1 MTAFRIVLLAGL
13 VTGLLSCNAGPSAAP
28 TIKSNGSPTAP
39 TDEAGGVLEWAEA
52 PHLGDVT
59 VEPNRDSAVLVL
71 PAFSGAKDY
80 RAFRVPKGVVV
91 DVDAQGRE
99 RIDNTVLFCAGER
112 QRNAKATTP
121 EVMTR
126 LEVADVTETTTFVVE
141 ALDTLCPFPG
151 VRGKTHQ
158 DITVDN
164 TELPPEERVDFS
176 LYTEAEIRSKY
187 GSLIVNGHGK
197 GPKLGN
203 PGEAISPKVLART
216 TVQVTPRRG
225 LLPPVATFFDDF
237 NLPDPPV
244 LVGAVSDG
252 GRAQAP
258 KRFENSKW
266 SFYSYGAIATQ
277 TFIDRGQLHTVL
289 ADWAQDIFS
298 TNVAY
303 PKKVVKLSD
312 TTYTHITFEV
322 ASNATQRRYWWLVLC
337 GAASAGGTLDATG
350 ALKGSIIQ
358 TPFFMQDDGLNPSV
372 EGWNCLQIFPRDGWP
387 FGLEPSGQRPESDLG
402 IRVNVAGGGANN
414 RTSVRDVTPD
424 QYQSSGLPRGWY
436 RTRSSS
442 GALTGPI
449 LDDQMLI
456 APRTHYDIYV
466 KRDRVIIYVN
476 GQQKVCNI
484 FPNAK
489 LTMAEGA
496 LGFGQVLY
504 HTSYERREFL
514 YDYNDRSG
522 QTYYLNN
529 TPFVDARSWDNLG
542 FGEGASLP
550 SGFDAGPC
558 YTAP

>member
-1 MTAFRIVLLAGL
+1 MVLI
-13 VTGLLSCNAGPSAAP
+13 SCNATTATAKVKTVTSD
-28 TIKSNGSPTAP
+28 GSPTAP
-39 TDEAGGVLEWAEA
+39 NDELGGVHEWVEA
-52 PHLGDVT
+52 PNLGTVT
-59 VEPNRDSAVLVL
+59 VEANRDSAILVL

-80 RAFRVPKGVVV
+80 RAFRLPQGVVV
-91 DVDAQGRE
+91 DVDDQGRE
-99 RIDNTVLFCAGER
+99 RVDNTVIYCAGER
-112 QRNAKATTP
+112 QRNTKATAA

-126 LEVADVTETTTFVVE
+126 LEVGDVQEPTTFVIE
-141 ALDTLCPFPG
+141 ALDSLCPFTG
-151 VRGKTHQ
+151 VVGSKHQ
-158 DITVDN
+158 DVKVDN
-164 TELPPEERVDFS
+164 TELAAAERVDFS
-176 LYTEAEIRSKY
+176 IYTEAEVKAKY

-197 GPKLGN
+197 GPKLG
-203 PGEAISPKVLART
+203 GQADAVAPKILART
-216 TVQVTPRRG
+216 TIKVTPKSRTT
-225 LLPPVATFFDDF
+225 PPVATFFDDF
-237 NLPDPPV
+237 LTDDQPV

-258 KRFENSKW
+258 KRYQNGKW
-266 SFYSYGAIATQ
+266 NFYTYGAIASQ
-277 TFIDRGQLHTVL
+277 TFISRGMLHTVL
-289 ADWAQDIFS
+289 ADWEQDIFS

-303 PKKVVKLSD
+303 PKRVVNLSD

-322 ASNATQRRYWWLVLC
+322 PTNATQRRYWWLVMC
-337 GAASAGGTLDATG
+337 GAATPGATLDENG

-358 TPFFMQDDGLNPSV
+358 TPFFMQSDGLNPSV

-387 FGLEPSGQRPESDLG
+387 FGLAPSNKRPESDLS
-402 IRVNVAGGGANN
+402 IRVNVAGGGATN
-414 RTSVRDVTPD
+414 RTNVRDVTPN
-424 QYQSSGLPRGWY
+424 QYGGGGNPNGWY

-442 GALTGPI
+442 GSLNGPM

-466 KRDRVIIYVN
+466 RRDRVIIFVN

-514 YDYNDRSG
+514 YDFNDRTG
-522 QTYYLNN
+522 QVYYLNN
-529 TPFVDARSWDNLG
+529 TPFVDSRSWDNLG
-542 FGEGASLP
+542 FGEGVSLP
-550 SGFDAGPC
+550 SSFDAGPC